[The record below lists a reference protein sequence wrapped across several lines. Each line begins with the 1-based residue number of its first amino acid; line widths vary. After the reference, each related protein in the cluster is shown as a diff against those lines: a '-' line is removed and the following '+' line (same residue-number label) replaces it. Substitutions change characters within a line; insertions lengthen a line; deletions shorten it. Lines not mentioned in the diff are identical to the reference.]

1 MMTPKIQPPLIRHP
15 PEYADRRPENGAVRL
30 CILAAYRSDDP
41 ASAGLLIASAYGP
54 PPLIR
59 PPAVD
64 QQT

>member
-1 MMTPKIQPPLIRHP
+1 MRNASTPLIRRP
-15 PEYADRRPENGAVRL
+15 PEIADPRPESGAVRL

-41 ASAGLLIASAYGP
+41 SSAGLLIASAYAP

-59 PPAVD
+59 PPVVD

>member
-1 MMTPKIQPPLIRHP
+1 MRNAEPPTI
-15 PEYADRRPENGAVRL
+15 RRPAETADTRPEVGAVRL

-41 ASAGLLIASAYGP
+41 ASAGLLIASAYAP

>member
-1 MMTPKIQPPLIRHP
+1 MRDVLPPPIRP
-15 PEYADRRPENGAVRL
+15 PHETTGTKPEDGAVRL

-41 ASAGLLIASAYGP
+41 ASAGLLIASAYAP

-64 QQT
+64 SRG

>member
-1 MMTPKIQPPLIRHP
+1 MMRIAPPLIRRPHDDP
-15 PEYADRRPENGAVRL
+15 DHRPESGAVRL

-41 ASAGLLIASAYGP
+41 ASASLLIASAYGQ

>member
-1 MMTPKIQPPLIRHP
+1 MRNAEHP
-15 PEYADRRPENGAVRL
+15 TIRRPAEAAETHPEDGAVRL

-41 ASAGLLIASAYGP
+41 ASGGLLIASAYAP